1 MLPRR
6 SLVISSLAGAA
17 VLASALFV
25 IATGAFAGSGGEPAD
40 KVVAA
45 GDHTLVMAPQE
56 GATLLTATMST
67 SKPTDLVLQVSLE
80 CSILTTVTNVGTSTA
95 TASGQVRVWTEIDGQ
110 IAPIE
115 STSEPPQE
123 TPPEGTEADKVV
135 FCDRTHTVEFMPTT
149 ETETLKQFQETKNAN
164 AFNWLRFNVGAG
176 EHTITVKAD
185 LNTKA
190 ANGTAEAV
198 VGNRTLI
205 VEPTKMSN
213 SAVISPSGS
222 G

>member
-1 MLPRR
+1 MLKRR
-6 SLVISSLAGAA
+6 NLTIASVVGAVALAAA
-17 VLASALFV
+17 ALL
-25 IATGAFAGSGGEPAD
+25 ATGALAGGGEPAN

-45 GDHTLVMAPQE
+45 GDHTVVMAPQS
-56 GATLLTATMST
+56 GATLMSATMST

-80 CSILTTVTNVGTSTA
+80 CSILTTVTNVGTSTS
-95 TASGQVRVWTEIDGQ
+95 TASGQVRVWTEVDGQ
-110 IAPIE
+110 IVPIE
-115 STSEPPQE
+115 SVSEPPQS
-123 TPPEGTEADKVV
+123 TPPPGTDADKVV

-149 ETETLKQFQETKNAN
+149 QTDTLKQFQETKNAD

-185 LNTKA
+185 LA
-190 ANGTAEAV
+190 SQAVNGTAEAV

-205 VEPTKMSN
+205 VEPTHMAN
-213 SAVISPSGS
+213 DAVISPTGS